1 MADFPNTEN
10 PEIAKLY
17 IAHAVALRAVKLR
30 QDGSVDAYLRIFNR
44 ILLGIGKEPDA
55 TEE

>member
-17 IAHAVALRAVKLR
+17 IAHSVALRAVRLR
-30 QDGSVDAYLRIFNR
+30 EDGSVDSYLGIFNK
-44 ILLGIGKEPDA
+44 ILHGIGKEPGA
-55 TEE
+55 TED

>member
-17 IAHAVALRAVKLR
+17 IAHTVALRAVRLR
-30 QDGSVDAYLRIFNR
+30 EDGSVDSYLGIFNK
-44 ILLGIGKEPDA
+44 ILHGIGKEPGA
-55 TEE
+55 TED